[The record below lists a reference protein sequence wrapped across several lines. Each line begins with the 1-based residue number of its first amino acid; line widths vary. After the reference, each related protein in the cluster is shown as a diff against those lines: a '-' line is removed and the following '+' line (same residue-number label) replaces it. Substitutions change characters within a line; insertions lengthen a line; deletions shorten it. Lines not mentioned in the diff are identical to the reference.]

1 MIMKKAQLMIEYM
14 MVLVIML
21 LLFNSISL
29 DLVNTAMNDTNGLQ
43 IAEMANSSKMV
54 LSDAVTI
61 VSLQG
66 SGAKKTVSLRAPPDC
81 DYVLS
86 ATSATLNCI
95 AESAFYDDF
104 NGRIVYSVPAGLQV
118 TFSPAGTISSGNLGT
133 ITISKT

>member
-81 DYVLS
+81 DYVIS
-86 ATSATLNCI
+86 ATAMALQCNSEYPTYS
-95 AESAFYDDF
+95 EF
-104 NGRIVYSVPAGLQV
+104 NGQTVYSIPAGSQV
-118 TFSPAGTISSGNLGT
+118 AFSTGTISSGNLGT
-133 ITISKT
+133 ITVSKT